1 MEEKRAWKYGK
12 KNWEFDYISAEKNAI
27 KSYAAQSMIVPTAF
41 AGHSKIF
48 TPVRFVKDTEL
59 F

>member
-1 MEEKRAWKYGK
+1 MEIWLK
-12 KNWEFDYISAEKNAI
+12 KTGGLIIFPPKKNAI

-48 TPVRFVKDTEL
+48 TPIRFVKDTEL